1 MPAGDDRIVPRLM
14 LVGRNA
20 EKLAAVAKSY
30 GAEWTTDLDKALAD
44 PAFTR
49 VLRRRRDQPARRAC
63 WKRRSPP
70 ASTSIPRSRWRCRS
84 TRGWRCCAP
93 SRRAGLKHGAVED
106 KLGLPGLQKLS
117 RLAASDFFGRVAGFR
132 IEFGWWVF
140 DGTEVPC
147 QRPSWNYRKKDG
159 GGLIL
164 DMYPHWRYV
173 IENTLGPMRRVV
185 TALSTATPERID
197 ERGARYDVD
206 VEDNA
211 STLIEL
217 ESGAIG
223 TILSSWATRVRR
235 DDLLTFQI
243 DGTKGSAI
251 AGLHR
256 CWTTTNAQT
265 PRTAHF
271 TIATDLNIDY
281 RANWHEVDRRRAVQ
295 EPLSHRLGEFP
306 APCRDRRA
314 DAGRFRRRHPRR
326 AVRRSLLP
334 QHEGRNMD
342 QPRTALVT
350 GTSAGL
356 GRAIAVAL
364 AREGY
369 DLALTELDADALKDT
384 LAQPDD
390 REAQGGADR
399 ARPALAGQH
408 QGRVRDARRQSSATS
423 ICWST
428 TPAARCSSP
437 WSTSPTPNGTT

>member
-1 MPAGDDRIVPRLM
+1 M
-14 LVGRNA
+14 
-20 EKLAAVAKSY
+20 
-30 GAEWTTDLDKALAD
+30 
-44 PAFTR
+44 
-49 VLRRRRDQPARRAC
+49 
-63 WKRRSPP
+63 
-70 ASTSIPRSRWRCRS
+70 
-84 TRGWRCCAP
+84 
-93 SRRAGLKHGAVED
+93 
-106 KLGLPGLQKLS
+106 
-117 RLAASDFFGRVAGFR
+117 
-132 IEFGWWVF
+132 F

-173 IENTLGPMRRVV
+173 IENTLGPMRRVI
-185 TALSTATPERID
+185 TAMSTATPERID

-271 TIATDLNIDY
+271 SIATDLNVDY
-281 RANWHEVDRRRAVQ
+281 RANWHEVDGLRAVQ
-295 EPLSHRLGEFP
+295 ESLSHRLGEFP

-314 DAGRFRRRHPRR
+314 DAGGFRRRHPRR
-326 AVRRSLLP
+326 AVRRGVLS
-334 QHEGRNMD
+334 Q
-342 QPRTALVT
+342 
-350 GTSAGL
+350 
-356 GRAIAVAL
+356 
-364 AREGY
+364 REGWNM
-369 DLALTELDADALKDT
+369 ACSSTRAHNRHVGG
-384 LAQPDD
+384 P
-390 REAQGGADR
+390 RPRHRGGAG
-399 ARPALAGQH
+399 ARGL
-408 QGRVRDARRQSSATS
+408 
-423 ICWST
+423 
-428 TPAARCSSP
+428 
-437 WSTSPTPNGTT
+437 